1 MSTALTGTELTSA
14 ELTSADLRA
23 RAEAEVDRVLARL
36 AEADRPEVF
45 LRVRG
50 RDDLVADM
58 AASLAADGP
67 LAGMTLA
74 VKNNVDVAGMTT
86 TAACPGFAFL
96 PDRDAAAVS
105 RLRAAGAVV
114 LGTTNLD
121 QFATGLVGTR
131 SPYGAVRAAHRP
143 EHVSGGSSSGSAVA
157 VALGICDL
165 AIGTDTAGSGR
176 IPAALNGIVGIK
188 PTLGTVSTEGV
199 VPACASY
206 DCVTVFARDVR
217 TATRATAL
225 MAGGEGTRDWPADT
239 PLAAVPGA
247 TLAIPR
253 ELVAMAPGWA
263 EAFSAAVDM
272 ARDRGFRVVEIDLG
286 PFLEAARLLYDGA
299 LVAER
304 YEAVGD
310 FLDGP
315 CGTEPESGVDP
326 TVRGIIAPAR
336 DIAAVDLLRDRR
348 AVEALRRAALADL
361 DRLGATALLVPTA
374 PFHPTIAEVAAD
386 PVALNSRMG
395 TYTNFCNLFD
405 LCAVAVPTGEVDE
418 GERGTATFGVTVVG
432 RPFHDGAVAG
442 IAAAL
447 ADGAGAAGGTG
458 EALPDPASLDPWPL
472 GAGAPAVDLVVF
484 GAHRRGGPLEH
495 QLTSRGAAWRG
506 PVRSSADYRMYRLDT
521 EPPKPGVLRHP
532 DGAELLGERWMMS
545 PAALGSFL
553 DELPRPMQ
561 LGRVTLADGTEVVG
575 FGCEPTAVTPEA
587 DDLTERG
594 EWPIG

>member
-1 MSTALTGTELTSA
+1 MSGTVTSA
-14 ELTSADLRA
+14 GVRDNAAARVDDL
-23 RAEAEVDRVLARL
+23 LARL

-45 LRVRG
+45 LQVRG
-50 RDDLVADM
+50 REELVADM
-58 AASLAADGP
+58 AASLTAGGP

-74 VKNNVDVAGMTT
+74 VKNNVDVAGLPT
-86 TAACPGFAFL
+86 TAACPGFAYL
-96 PDRDAAAVS
+96 PDQDAVAVA

-114 LGTTNLD
+114 LGATNLD

-143 EHVSGGSSSGSAVA
+143 DHVSGGSSSGSAVA

-188 PTLGTVSTEGV
+188 PTLGVVSTDGV

-206 DCVTVFARDVR
+206 DCVTILARDVR
-217 TATRATAL
+217 TAARATAV
-225 MAGGEGTRDWPADT
+225 MAGGEGARDWPTDT
-239 PLAAVPGA
+239 PLEAGQGA
-247 TLAIPR
+247 TLAVPG
-253 ELVAMAPGWA
+253 ELVSMAPGWS
-263 EAFSAAVDM
+263 EAFAAAVDR
-272 ARDRGFRVVEIDLG
+272 ARGLGYRIVEIDLA
-286 PFLEAARLLYDGA
+286 PFLAAARLLYDGA

-310 FLDGP
+310 FLDADRDADA
-315 CGTEPESGVDP
+315 GVDP
-326 TVRGIIAPAR
+326 IVDAIITPAR
-336 DIAAVDLLRDRR
+336 DIAAVALLRDRR
-348 AVEALRRAALADL
+348 KVEALRHEALAEL

-374 PFHPTIAEVAAD
+374 PFHPTIAEVDAD
-386 PVALNSRMG
+386 PIALNSRMG

-405 LCAVAVPTGEVDE
+405 LCAVAVPAGEVDE
-418 GERGTATFGVTVVG
+418 GDRGTAQFGVTVVG
-432 RPFHDGAVAG
+432 RPFHDGPAAG

-447 ADGAGAAGGTG
+447 AG
-458 EALPDPASLDPWPL
+458 ELDRGEELLVPWPL
-472 GAGAPAVDLVVF
+472 RAGASAVDLVVF

-495 QLTSRGAAWRG
+495 QLTSRGAVWRG

-532 DGAELLGERWMMS
+532 DGAELLGERWTIS
-545 PAALGSFL
+545 PAALGSFV

-561 LGRVTLADGTEVVG
+561 LGRVTLTDGTEMVG

-587 DDLTERG
+587 DDLTELG

>member
-1 MSTALTGTELTSA
+1 MSATTTGVHA
-14 ELTSADLRA
+14 GAA
-23 RAEAEVDRVLARL
+23 AEALVDDVLARL

-45 LRVRG
+45 LQVRG

-188 PTLGTVSTEGV
+188 PTLGVVSTDGV
-199 VPACASY
+199 IPACASY
-206 DCVTVFARDVR
+206 DCVTVFARDVH
-217 TATRATAL
+217 TAGRATAV
-225 MAGGEGTRDWPADT
+225 MAGGEGTRRWPTDT
-239 PLAAVPGA
+239 PLAAGPGA
-247 TLAIPR
+247 TLAVPR

-263 EAFSAAVDM
+263 EAFAAAVDR
-272 ARDRGFRVVEIDLG
+272 ARSLGYRVVEIDLA
-286 PFLEAARLLYDGA
+286 PFLAAARLLYDGA

-304 YEAVGD
+304 YEAVGG
-310 FLDGP
+310 FLDSARGADA
-315 CGTEPESGVDP
+315 GVDP
-326 TVRGIIAPAR
+326 IVDGIIAPAR

-348 AVEALRRAALADL
+348 RVEGLRREALAEL
-361 DRLGATALLVPTA
+361 DRLGAAALLVPTA
-374 PFHPTIAEVAAD
+374 PFHPTIAEVDSD
-386 PVALNSRMG
+386 PIALNSRMG

-405 LCAVAVPTGEVDE
+405 LCAVAVPTGEIDE
-418 GERGTATFGVTVVG
+418 GDRGRASFGVTVVG

>member
-1 MSTALTGTELTSA
+1 MSTAPSSAALSSTALSSA
-14 ELTSADLRA
+14 ELRA
-23 RAEAEVDRVLARL
+23 RAEAAVDRVLARL

-45 LRVRG
+45 LQVRA
-50 RDDLVADM
+50 REDLVADM
-58 AASLAADGP
+58 VASLAAGGP

-74 VKNNVDVAGMTT
+74 VKNNVDVAGLTT
-86 TAACPGFAFL
+86 TAACPGFGYL
-96 PDRDAAAVS
+96 PDRDAVAVS

-121 QFATGLVGTR
+121 QFATGLVGAR

-143 EHVSGGSSSGSAVA
+143 EHISGGSSSGSAVA

-188 PTLGTVSTEGV
+188 PTLGAVSTEGV

-217 TATRATAL
+217 TATRATAV

-239 PLAAVPGA
+239 PLAAAPGA
-247 TLAIPR
+247 TLAIPH

-263 EAFSAAVDM
+263 EAFAAAVDRV
-272 ARDRGFRVVEIDLG
+272 RDLGFRVVEIDLG

-315 CGTEPESGVDP
+315 RGGAPESGVDP

-374 PFHPTIAEVAAD
+374 PFHPTIAEVEAD

-405 LCAVAVPTGEVDE
+405 LCAVAVPAGEVDE
-418 GERGTATFGVTVVG
+418 GERGTASFGVTVVG
-432 RPFHDGAVAG
+432 RPFHDGPVAG

-447 ADGAGAAGGTG
+447 ADGA
-458 EALPDPASLDPWPL
+458 LPEPWPL

-495 QLTSRGAAWRG
+495 QLTGRGAAWRG

-521 EPPKPGVLRHP
+521 APPKPGVLRHAE
-532 DGAELLGERWMMS
+532 GAELLGERWTLS
-545 PAALGSFL
+545 PAALGDFL

-561 LGRVTLADGTEVVG
+561 LGRVTLSDGTEVTG
-575 FGCEPTAVTPEA
+575 FGCEPTAVTAAAE
-587 DDLTERG
+587 DLTDAG
-594 EWPIG
+594 EWPM

>member
-1 MSTALTGTELTSA
+1 MSGTVTSA
-14 ELTSADLRA
+14 GLRDTAAA
-23 RAEAEVDRVLARL
+23 RVDDVLARL
-36 AEADRPEVF
+36 AAADRPEVF
-45 LRVRG
+45 LQVRD
-50 RDDLVADM
+50 RAELVADM
-58 AASLAADGP
+58 AASLAAGGP

-74 VKNNVDVAGMTT
+74 VKNNVDVAGLPT
-86 TAACPGFAFL
+86 TAACPGFASL
-96 PDRDAAAVS
+96 PDRDAVAVA

-114 LGTTNLD
+114 LGATNLD

-143 EHVSGGSSSGSAVA
+143 DHVSGGSSSGSAVA

-176 IPAALNGIVGIK
+176 IPAGLNGIVGIK
-188 PTLGTVSTEGV
+188 PTLGVVSTDGV

-206 DCVTVFARDVR
+206 DCVTILARDVP
-217 TATRATAL
+217 TATRATGV
-225 MAGGEGTRDWPADT
+225 MAGGEGTRDWPADA
-239 PLAAVPGA
+239 PLEAGPGA
-247 TLAIPR
+247 TLAVPR

-263 EAFSAAVDM
+263 EAFASAVDR
-272 ARDRGFRVVEIDLG
+272 ARALGYRVVEIDLA
-286 PFLEAARLLYDGA
+286 PFLGAARLLYDGA

-310 FLDGP
+310 FLDSVRDP
-315 CGTEPESGVDP
+315 DAGVDP

-336 DIAAVDLLRDRR
+336 EIAAVDLLRDRR
-348 AVEALRRAALADL
+348 KVEALRREALDQL

-374 PFHPTIAEVAAD
+374 PFHPTIAEVEAD
-386 PVALNSRMG
+386 PIALNSRMG

-405 LCAVAVPTGEVDE
+405 LCAVAVPTGQIDE
-418 GERGTATFGVTVVG
+418 GDRGTARFGVTVVG
-432 RPFHDGAVAG
+432 RPFHDGPVAD

-447 ADGAGAAGGTG
+447 AGERGSGAEPLA
-458 EALPDPASLDPWPL
+458 PWPL
-472 GAGAPAVDLVVF
+472 RAGAPAVDLVVF

-532 DGAELLGERWMMS
+532 DGAALLGERWTVS

-553 DELPRPMQ
+553 DQLPRPMQ
-561 LGRVTLADGTEVVG
+561 LGRVTLEDGTEMVG
-575 FGCEPTAVTPEA
+575 FGCEPTAVTAEA
-587 DDLTERG
+587 DDLTELG
-594 EWPIG
+594 EWPLG